1 MKIEKIKYIKII
13 DVNYNINE
21 EYNKFSVYVLK
32 KLLNLQNNFNIST
45 LAGKPPSKSNTVKF
59 FRRYTYFDFSV
70 HYKINHKFKLTFN
83 NKMLYIK
90 HNNKKGEIL

>member
-32 KLLNLQNNFNIST
+32 KILNLQNNFNISK
-45 LAGKPPSKSNTVKF
+45 LSGNPPSKSNTVKF
-59 FRRYTYFDFSV
+59 RHYTYFDFSDY
-70 HYKINHKFKLTFN
+70 YKINHKFKLTFN